1 MKNSSFI
8 FFLFFIFSSSC
19 NKPEGVPK
27 CIEDNI
33 SEYKA
38 NGCLKIVPEYRFQGE
53 LVYVFESS
61 YELCQIADM
70 TADVYNENC
79 ELICSLGG
87 IAGFVDCNGD
97 DFYDNAHFV
106 RNVWAN

>member
-1 MKNSSFI
+1 
-8 FFLFFIFSSSC
+8 
-19 NKPEGVPK
+19 
-27 CIEDNI
+27 
-33 SEYKA
+33 
-38 NGCLKIVPEYRFQGE
+38 
-53 LVYVFESS
+53 
-61 YELCQIADM
+61 M

-106 RNVWAN
+106 RNVWAK